1 MAASEEKGIRS
12 QKLMRWDREVRT
24 ATRVLKMTMMTSWM
38 GSSQRR
44 KSGRMNKMTSAPRE
58 ARRDRLRQG
67 LGLQDSQRNL
77 KKAENGRLLSM
88 KAGKISLSP
97 SRRKR
102 NASPSP
108 KSSKILIK
116 SRRATDSWVRS
127 SIRTYT

>member
-116 SRRATDSWVRS
+116 SRLATDSWVRS

>member
-12 QKLMRWDREVRT
+12 QKLMRWDREART
-24 ATRVLKMTMMTSWM
+24 ATRALKMTMITSWM

-116 SRRATDSWVRS
+116 SRLATDSWVRS

>member
-1 MAASEEKGIRS
+1 MAAREEKGIRG

-88 KAGKISLSP
+88 RAGKISLSP
-97 SRRKR
+97 SLRKR
-102 NASPSP
+102 NAFPSP
-108 KSSKILIK
+108 KPSKILIK
-116 SRRATDSWVRS
+116 SRLATD
-127 SIRTYT
+127 